1 MIESMDDIELTDEY
15 WDCECEKDFIHL
27 RSQESCP
34 VCKAEQEDQPD
45 SRVLEVLK
53 YGFVIAGQESEAA
66 NAKKLALEWMK
77 NNVKIDEWFEDE
89 WASLNDE
96 FDLNVYIDDD
106 GTKRATVFQVVEGET
121 DLENSIEV
129 M

>member
-1 MIESMDDIELTDEY
+1 MIENVGDVELTDEY

-27 RSQESCP
+27 RSQESCLI
-34 VCKAEQEDQPD
+34 CKAEQEDQPD

-66 NAKKLALEWMK
+66 NVKKLALEWMK
-77 NNVKIDEWFEDE
+77 NNVKLDEWFEDE

-106 GTKRATVFQVVEGET
+106 GNKRATVFPVIEGET
-121 DLENSIEV
+121 NLETFV
-129 M
+129 DVL